1 MKKEKW
7 MIFDRVFLILGLVL
21 VLISILPLF
30 YRIMHVGV
38 WLPMLAGV
46 VLIGY
51 GALNQ
56 RLLAWLPWWQAVSR
70 IFVVCVCIGLAAF
83 VVLSGVL
90 FFGFDRYIGNGN
102 SETVVVLGC
111 QIRGDRPSKML
122 GHRLDTAAGILNKQP
137 DSMCIVSG
145 GQGSDEDYSE
155 AEIMKKVLIE
165 HGIAENRIL
174 LEEQSTNTQEN
185 ILYSSKLIK
194 QEHLQTDIILVTDFY
209 HQYRSNY
216 LAQKQGLHSQGASCY
231 TNPALVFSYWVR
243 EMLAAVKT
251 YITA

>member
-1 MKKEKW
+1 
-7 MIFDRVFLILGLVL
+7 MILDRVFLILGLVL

-38 WLPMLAGV
+38 WMPMLAGV

-51 GALNQ
+51 GILNQ
-56 RLLAWLPWWQAVSR
+56 RLLAWLPWWQTVSR
-70 IFVVCVCIGLAAF
+70 IFVVGVCIGLAAF

-90 FFGFDRYIGNGN
+90 FFGFERYSGSGG

-122 GHRLDTAAGILNKQP
+122 GHRLDTAAEILNQQP

-145 GQGSDEDYSE
+145 GQGNDEDYSE
-155 AEIMKKVLIE
+155 AEIMKKVLMK
-165 HGIAENRIL
+165 HGIAEGRII

-185 ILYSSKLIK
+185 ISYSGELIK
-194 QEHLQTDIILVTDFY
+194 QEHLNTDIILVTDFY

-216 LAQKQGLHSQGASCY
+216 LAQKQGLHSQGAPCY